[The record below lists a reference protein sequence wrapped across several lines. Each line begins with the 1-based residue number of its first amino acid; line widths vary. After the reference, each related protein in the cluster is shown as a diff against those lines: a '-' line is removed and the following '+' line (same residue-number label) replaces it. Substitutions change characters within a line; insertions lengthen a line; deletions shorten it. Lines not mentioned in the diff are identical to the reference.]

1 MQLNEL
7 STRSGV
13 PIARIKFYLR
23 EGMLAQGLSTSAT
36 RASYTDEHLSRLR
49 LIRSLTS
56 VAGLPLNRARK
67 VLDVLD
73 APEEPLP
80 TMLGRA
86 ISALAIEPDGREDTV
101 GEAPSVEDYP
111 RARAAIEILGAGF
124 EARMPALAQL
134 ESALVA
140 VEEAGI
146 PATEERL
153 RSYGPH
159 LLAIASSELAA
170 LPSEASAAVEYAVLG
185 TVLYEPV
192 IAALRRLAH
201 QNIAV
206 HAPDISRHRD
216 S

>member
-7 STRSGV
+7 SSRSGV

-23 EGMLAQGLSTSAT
+23 EGMLAQGAATSAT
-36 RASYTDEHLSRLR
+36 RASYDDEHLARLR
-49 LIRSLTS
+49 LIRSLTA
-56 VAGLPLNRARK
+56 VAGLPLNRAKK

-86 ISALAIEPDGREDTV
+86 ISALAADADDVADAARAGTTSND
-101 GEAPSVEDYP
+101 DYP
-111 RARAAIEILGAGF
+111 RALAAIKILGAGF
-124 EARMPALAQL
+124 EPRMPALAQL
-134 ESALVA
+134 ESALIA
-140 VEEAGI
+140 VEEAGM
-146 PATEERL
+146 PATEGRL

-159 LLAIASSELAA
+159 VLAIASSELEA
-170 LPSEASAAVEYAVLG
+170 LPSETSAAVEYAVLG

-201 QNIAV
+201 QNICARTL
-206 HAPDISRHRD
+206 DLS
-216 S
+216 